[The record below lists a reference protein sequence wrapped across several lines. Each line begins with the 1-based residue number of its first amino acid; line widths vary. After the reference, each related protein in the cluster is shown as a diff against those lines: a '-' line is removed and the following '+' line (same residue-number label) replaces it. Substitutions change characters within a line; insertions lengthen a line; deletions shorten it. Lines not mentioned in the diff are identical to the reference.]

1 MHSIKYTITDK
12 SNRTFFEIYVPE
24 KQIFLRFNYSN
35 ELVDIKYIEEKDILN
50 YIRNSFGE
58 KVSFKTSRINL
69 RESLV
74 EKAVRTMKAQDE
86 VDKHFRIIQ
95 ENIHK
100 DFHGAKEHFMK
111 ISYDF
116 YEKEDY
122 ENALKYLIISK
133 EYRNDSEIY
142 VNMARC
148 NIKMNRFDI
157 AIENI
162 KTAITY
168 GFNYMKIFDY
178 NCFEKII
185 NHPKFVEIIKVE
197 FDKNPDQLFS
207 VNMTRYLYRHGIMKL
222 DDPIFKIDKKPDSFE
237 KRPDLFE
244 KRPDLFEKRPD
255 SFEKRPDLFE
265 KRPDLFEKR
274 PDSFEKRPDSFDN
287 KYSEQSYK
295 TPEQQRSIMVIP
307 NIKRSRFEDF
317 QEFKNQEYKRLDF
330 GSRYFDNAASIIGAA
345 VSLGQER
352 GLN

>member
-50 YIRNSFGE
+50 YIKNSFGE

-74 EKAVRTMKAQDE
+74 DKAVRTMKAQDE

-244 KRPDLFEKRPD
+244 KR
-255 SFEKRPDLFE
+255 S
-265 KRPDLFEKR
+265 
-274 PDSFEKRPDSFDN
+274 DSFDN

>member
-50 YIRNSFGE
+50 YIKNSFGE

-74 EKAVRTMKAQDE
+74 DKAVRTMKAQDE

-237 KRPDLFE
+237 KRPD
-244 KRPDLFEKRPD
+244 
-255 SFEKRPDLFE
+255 SFEKR
-265 KRPDLFEKR
+265 
-274 PDSFEKRPDSFDN
+274 SDSFDN

>member
-244 KRPDLFEKRPD
+244 KRPD
-255 SFEKRPDLFE
+255 SFEKRPDL
-265 KRPDLFEKR
+265 
-274 PDSFEKRPDSFDN
+274 FEKRPDSFDN